1 LFNLEQGWIN
11 IKEAITD
18 LVGEAEFIGK
28 VIGQV
33 IAVTIRNVVT
43 LQKNIIDGFLKATQP
58 VVNFF
63 QGLQESVGNVAGNI
77 VTFFREAFQKLI
89 DIIPEPLKKL
99 LGGLEIPKLN
109 LDIAIPELPNPFEA
123 LKEKLGEL
131 KEGTIEYFELEALIT
146 EENNKQLDAKNNI
159 VTTIPKITTGV
170 EQLSE
175 AEKKAKEEAKEIE
188 ETFRKIGES
197 VRNDLVSNL
206 REAIKGS
213 QSFGQ
218 AINKVLDRMKDK
230 LLDMALNQAISG
242 LGNILGGGS
251 SKGFTGF
258 LGGLFGKE
266 RGGSVSAGGAYV
278 VGERGPEIL
287 QMGSKGGNI
296 IPNSK
301 VGAGNSVTNIVN
313 VSVDASGSA
322 VQGDD
327 ANATQLGQTIANVVK
342 EVIIDEQRSGGLL
355 T

>member
-1 LFNLEQGWIN
+1 
-11 IKEAITD
+11 
-18 LVGEAEFIGK
+18 
-28 VIGQV
+28 
-33 IAVTIRNVVT
+33 
-43 LQKNIIDGFLKATQP
+43 
-58 VVNFF
+58 
-63 QGLQESVGNVAGNI
+63 
-77 VTFFREAFQKLI
+77 
-89 DIIPEPLKKL
+89 L
-99 LGGLEIPKLN
+99 LGGLELPKLN
-109 LDIAIPELPNPFEA
+109 FDIAIPEFPNPFKG

-131 KEGTIEYFELEALIT
+131 KEGTIEYFELEELIT
-146 EENNKQLDAKNNI
+146 AENNKQLDAKNKI
-159 VTTIPKITTGV
+159 VETNGQIKKSV
-170 EQLSE
+170 EQLTE
-175 AEKKAKEEAKEIE
+175 AEKKAKENAEEIE

-230 LLDMALNQAISG
+230 LLDLALNKAISS
-242 LGNILGGGS
+242 LGNALSGG
-251 SKGFTGF
+251 KGFTGF
-258 LGGLFGKE
+258 LGGLFSGKKE

-296 IPNSK
+296 IPNSEI
-301 VGAGNSVTNIVN
+301 GGGSTVTNIVN

-322 VQGDD
+322 VQGDN
-327 ANATQLGQTIANVVK
+327 ANAAQLGQTIANVVK